1 MNRLQYLSSYIQS
14 STRKREIMDEETA
27 RLVTFYCT
35 RFFTEIDTTG
45 ADSITLRLQLRSW
58 VHDYRTPKGEELAMS
73 TKRNV
78 AGYVGRYCKNSG
90 YMTKDDFA
98 ELMNAFRPKKSS
110 WSEKALS
117 DENVNRILSHMSYD
131 HSYSFSKTR
140 DLLATMFMLTVGLRI
155 RQIIELKAE
164 DVTEDENTIYIRAT
178 LLKKSSDATYS
189 IKQIPKRLSF
199 NGTTIIAV
207 FNEYKGLMKE
217 SLHFFHNRSGQ
228 QITTNYYQWLFG
240 KIEKAVHF
248 SVSPHSFRHTAGTR
262 IASKVGIVQAATVL
276 DHTDI
281 RTTQNYVST
290 AAASISDIISKAHS

>member
-14 STRKREIMDEETA
+14 STRKREIMDEQTA

-35 RFFTEIDTTG
+35 KFFTEIDTTG
-45 ADSITLRLQLRSW
+45 ADSTTLRLQLRQW
-58 VHDYRTPKGEELAMS
+58 LHNYKTPKGEELAVS

-90 YMTKDDFA
+90 YMTKDDLT

-110 WSEKALS
+110 WSEKALT
-117 DENVNRILSHMSYD
+117 DDNVARVLRHMSYD
-131 HSYSFSKTR
+131 HTCSFSKTR
-140 DLLATMFMLTVGLRI
+140 DLLATMIMLTVGLRI

-164 DVTEDENTIYIRAT
+164 DVSEDENTIYIRAM

-199 NGTTIIAV
+199 NNMTIVSI
-207 FNEYKGLMKE
+207 FNEYKALMKE
-217 SLHFFHNRSGQ
+217 SLYFFHNRSGQ

-290 AAASISDIISKAHS
+290 ADVNVSDIISKAHS